1 MCAQGKPV
9 FAYTNVAKDHGE
21 RTREHF
27 AGVFSIDADGKPR
40 GPDGIMIEDLGFI
53 DNLMLHGGV
62 VRRGGTVVVGNAP
75 PEALYTDLTAFRAVL
90 AIAAEKL
97 R

>member
-1 MCAQGKPV
+1 
-9 FAYTNVAKDHGE
+9 
-21 RTREHF
+21 
-27 AGVFSIDADGKPR
+27 
-40 GPDGIMIEDLGFI
+40 MIEDLGFI